1 MNGLIEHLII
11 GPIVLPLV
19 VAAGMLL
26 IDERR
31 RIVKGVLSIATMT
44 AILVMALV
52 LLHESATGATGGG
65 DTARVYQLGD
75 WPAPFGVVLVADRLS
90 TLMVALTSVL
100 GACSMIFALAQ
111 TPLILKHEIKREGA
125 AE

>member
-44 AILVMALV
+44 A
-52 LLHESATGATGGG
+52 T
-65 DTARVYQLGD
+65 
-75 WPAPFGVVLVADRLS
+75 
-90 TLMVALTSVL
+90 
-100 GACSMIFALAQ
+100 MIIIM
-111 TPLILKHEIKREGA
+111 T
-125 AE
+125 